1 MRLWM
6 TLISEELCRCALW
19 SDASCDRSWF
29 DVDTACCQVDIQGVG
44 PTGAIALRLERLVV
58 CCELFDAFLASLE
71 GGLEI
76 GERMFAFDICEDV
89 AWQLGGRR
97 RGRRSSRRRSVGG
110 GSLSHRDG
118 LLVLGKTAEVASWAD
133 WNVIRCWTLRE
144 AVARLAPSVIDLTL
158 RNSTCLIE
166 RPHECGRCS
175 GWRQFPHGCAFL

>member
-19 SDASCDRSWF
+19 SDASCDRSWLE
-29 DVDTACCQVDIQGVG
+29 VDTVYRQHDIHAKG

-58 CCELFDAFLASLE
+58 CRELFYAFLAGLQGS
-71 GGLEI
+71 LEI
-76 GERMFAFDICEDV
+76 GERMFAFDVCEEV

-118 LLVLGKTAEVASWAD
+118 LLVLGEDDRSCWLGGLECCTLHF
-133 WNVIRCWTLRE
+133 RCWTLNRGSRE
-144 AVARLAPSVIDLTL
+144 LAL
-158 RNSTCLIE
+158 R
-166 RPHECGRCS
+166 H
-175 GWRQFPHGCAFL
+175 